1 MGEHALILI
10 TCGEPTE
17 AKAIARR
24 LVDERL
30 AAGVQLVPIESI
42 YRWGGDVVED
52 REWLLIVKTREDRF
66 ERVKGVVGEMHSYD
80 VPPVLM
86 LEIGA
91 ASRRYLDW
99 IDQTVQ

>member
-1 MGEHALILI
+1 MILI
-10 TCGEPTE
+10 TCGESTE
-17 AKAIARR
+17 AKAIASR

-52 REWLLIVKTREDRF
+52 REWLLIVKTRQDRF
-66 ERVKGVVGEMHSYD
+66 EQLKVVVGEMHSYD

-86 LEIGA
+86 LEIEA
-91 ASRRYLDW
+91 ASRPYLDW